1 MNLSARMYILMS
13 FLMVTPIVSI
23 AQNTSEHIDSIVKT
37 LNLKEVVVK
46 AKKIRQS
53 GDTITYNASSYMDK
67 QDKVLEDLLRKMPGI
82 EVASDGQIKFNG
94 QWVNELY
101 IEGSNLL
108 DNNYGIATKNLDVN
122 AIGSVQVMENHQ
134 DVKLLQ
140 GIKKGDAPAIN
151 IRLKQTAKG
160 VWSSILSLGVG
171 SQKQLSRD
179 ASVSLMNFRRKSQNI
194 ILYKTN
200 DVGTDLRQ
208 EINAP
213 SSLNSSLGTGVVL
226 PNKPILSNVYSYRN
240 SSHLGSINRLFKL
253 NENET
258 LTCNLNY
265 LYDKEKQDANDETT
279 YLKSD
284 GNHQLI
290 NESNRAVLSQN
301 FVNGNVLYKLNSS
314 KIYLKNKLTVNVSL
328 PHNNGIVND
337 CMAQKLTGHNVTIE
351 NSLVANLKNKRES
364 VSDGKL
370 NLSFYDKKGFLSVP
384 FIALNQEVRQQ
395 KFAADATASV
405 LSLSIPYFMFNI
417 NGCFDFNWQKI
428 LTNLDSQS
436 EINCN
441 DQKTMQTG
449 TRVNFKF
456 FIHDGHRLQWLVY
469 VPVGVSFF
477 NMNCEENS
485 YKKTFFS
492 LKPYS
497 NLTYKVT
504 DNLAMDFTAICEESL
519 PNALSLLVQKR
530 YKNYR
535 MTQSNSNMIEVGQDR
550 SLKLSIGSRYKDVV
564 KMFFGGINLSYL
576 YTKSHNSFGYDIVGD
591 MVNYAYCPMP
601 TTSRVWQ
608 ISQNASKGFFRWN
621 SKLSESF
628 SYGTSKNEYVVGGS
642 LRNGRTDYLQAN
654 ISYTASFAKWLS
666 LTMENDYFQSK
677 PYVDGK
683 SRGIIY
689 RNFENTTSVSF
700 SPIRQLSVMPSVQFF
715 HNNYFDEGRNN
726 TFLNCLLEYYIGSTT
741 LSLKCNNL
749 LDSDVFHRVTD
760 NGVTRYVSKYK
771 LRGRT
776 LMIGVRFKLL

>member
-1 MNLSARMYILMS
+1 MNLSARMYILMF

-23 AQNTSEHIDSIVKT
+23 AQNTSECIDSIIKT

-53 GDTITYNASSYMDK
+53 GDTITYNATSYRDK

-213 SSLNSSLGTGVVL
+213 SSLNSSLSTDIIF
-226 PNKPILSNVYSYRN
+226 PDKPTLSNVYSYRN
-240 SSHLGSINRLFKL
+240 SSHLCSINRLFKL
-253 NENET
+253 NDNET

-265 LYDKEKQDANDETT
+265 LYDREKQDANDETS
-279 YLKSD
+279 YLKSG
-284 GNHQLI
+284 GNLQNI
-290 NESNRAVLSQN
+290 NESNKAVLSQN
-301 FVNGNVLYKLNSS
+301 FVKGNVLYKLNSP
-314 KIYLKNKLTVNVSL
+314 KTYLKNKLSVNVSL
-328 PHNNGIVND
+328 PQNNGVVND
-337 CMAQKLTGHNVTIE
+337 YVAQKLTGHNVSIE
-351 NSLVANLKNKRES
+351 NFLEANLKNKKES
-364 VSDGKL
+364 VSDGKMTF
-370 NLSFYDKKGFLSVP
+370 SFYDKKGNLSVP
-384 FIALNQEVRQQ
+384 FIALRQEVRQQ
-395 KFAADATASV
+395 KFAVDATASM
-405 LSLSIPYFMFNI
+405 LSLSIPYFMFNL
-417 NGCFDFNWQKI
+417 NGCVDFGWQKI
-428 LTNLDSQS
+428 FTNLDSQN
-436 EINCN
+436 EIYCN
-441 DQKTMQTG
+441 NQKTMQTG
-449 TRVNFKF
+449 THVNFKF
-456 FIHDGHRLQWLVY
+456 FIHDGHCLQWLVY

-485 YKKTFFS
+485 YKKVFFS

-497 NLTYKVT
+497 NLTYKAT
-504 DNLAMDFTAICEESL
+504 DNLSLDFTAICEESL
-519 PNALSLLVQKR
+519 PNTLSLLVQKW

-535 MTQSNSNMIEVGQDR
+535 MTQSNSNVIEVGQDR
-550 SLKLSIGSRYKDVV
+550 SLKFSIGTRYKDVV

-621 SKLSESF
+621 SKLSESL
-628 SYGTSKNEYVVGGS
+628 SCGTSKNEYVVGGS
-642 LRNGRTDYLQAN
+642 LRKGRTDYLQAN

-666 LTMENDYFQSK
+666 LTMGNDFSQSK

-683 SRGIIY
+683 PRGIIY

-700 SPIRQLSVMPSVQFF
+700 SPIKQLNVMPSVQFY
-715 HNNYFDEGRNN
+715 HNNYFEEGRNN

-741 LSLKCNNL
+741 LSLKCSNL

-760 NGVTRYVSKYK
+760 NGVTRYVSEYK